1 MSTFVA
7 EIGSLLAL
15 AILLS
20 LFILRQTKR
29 KAIDVA
35 DDLYDFESD
44 LEFSTNSDSKKRDD
58 ISKELSAG
66 IFLDKK
72 EKEKFEF
79 KKKFV
84 PLVLIFVLGSVSLF
98 LPDPSLKKVIIF
110 SGIGLCIG
118 YIYGKS
124 LERKAQENFTSDITF
139 YLPIVME
146 RIVMAVQAGL
156 DIIPALKVVSDL
168 DKKTRNQARKNPEA
182 EDPVTRLM
190 SLVVKL
196 SDSGIGF
203 EQALNDVV
211 SAVDSSPL
219 KHAFI
224 HLGLAQ
230 REGGELIMP
239 LKELSDST
247 QLYFQESVEEEVAK
261 LPVKATMPLLCTFA
275 GLIVCFITSPL
286 IQILEITANTSLSNF

>member
-1 MSTFVA
+1 MNIFMI
-7 EIGSLLAL
+7 EIFSLLV
-15 AILLS
+15 ISLLIS
-20 LFILRQTKR
+20 FYFFRQNR
-29 KAIDVA
+29 RSAVDVVE
-35 DDLYDFESD
+35 DLYEFESD
-44 LEFSTNSDSKKRDD
+44 DKRN
-58 ISKELSAG
+58 IEITKNLS
-66 IFLDKK
+66 IDTFLD
-72 EKEKFEF
+72 EENRRKFEF
-79 KKKFV
+79 KRKFIPV
-84 PLVLIFVLGSVSLF
+84 VLF
-98 LPDPSLKKVIIF
+98 LAFGSFSFFLPETSLKKTFVF
-110 SGIGLCIG
+110 SIIGLCIG
-118 YIYGKS
+118 YIYSKS
-124 LERKAQENFTSDITF
+124 LERKLQTNFTSDITF

-156 DIIPALKVVSDL
+156 DIIPALKAVSEL
-168 DKKTRNQARKNPEA
+168 DKRTRDETSKSFEV
-182 EDPVTRLM
+182 EDPVTKLM
-190 SLVVKL
+190 ALVVKL

-203 EQALNDVV
+203 EQALNDV
-211 SAVDSSPL
+211 ALMVDSSPL